1 MSDSGRRAL
10 VFATRNKGKL
20 RELRQLLSLDD
31 VDLLSLDDLPE
42 VPEVEETG
50 ETFAENA
57 ATKAREV
64 MEATGLPALADDSGL
79 EVDALDGAPGVHS
92 ARYAGPGATDEQRF
106 ELLLRNLQGV
116 PDVERTAR
124 FRCVVAFADP
134 EQPGHVELREGSC
147 EGLILLAPRGQGG
160 FGYDP
165 VFYVEEL
172 GQTFAEA
179 APQDKNRL
187 SHRGR
192 AMAAI
197 ADFLRQRLGHKAP

>member
-1 MSDSGRRAL
+1 LSATGRRAL

-42 VPEVEETG
+42 VPEVKETG

-57 ATKAREV
+57 AIKAREV

-92 ARYAGPGATDEQRF
+92 ARYAGPGATDRDRF

-116 PDVERTAR
+116 PDEERTAR

-134 EQPGHVELREGSC
+134 EQPDHVELREGSC
-147 EGLILLAPRGQGG
+147 EGRILHAPRGQGG

-172 GQTFAEA
+172 DQTFAEA
-179 APQDKNRL
+179 APEDKNRL

-197 ADFLRQRLGHKAP
+197 VDVLRRRLGR